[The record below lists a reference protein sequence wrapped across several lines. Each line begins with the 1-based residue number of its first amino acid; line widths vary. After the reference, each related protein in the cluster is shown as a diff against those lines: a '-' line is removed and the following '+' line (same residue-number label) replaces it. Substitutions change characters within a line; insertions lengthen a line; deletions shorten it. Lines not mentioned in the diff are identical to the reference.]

1 MSKKSKKNEKNYL
14 DFIPV
19 KNPDIEYET
28 DENGIVTVFIEW
40 KGFYHKIAQKIF
52 RRPRVSDI
60 KMDKYGSFVWHAI
73 DDEKDVHQ
81 LSKEMESER
90 QQPDL
95 LERRGEKIMLKYIP
109 YVLMFAV
116 ATMIIY
122 GWGLWR
128 TMHQKQDLSN
138 MLCSKGISKV
148 KKALKKN
155 KSLTKKEL
163 EPFVKDL
170 TAKQPFNSERIGVT
184 DPNAFLD
191 SILPYMLKQKMI
203 KEIREDKKVVYQLNK

>member
-1 MSKKSKKNEKNYL
+1 
-14 DFIPV
+14 
-19 KNPDIEYET
+19 
-28 DENGIVTVFIEW
+28 
-40 KGFYHKIAQKIF
+40 
-52 RRPRVSDI
+52 
-60 KMDKYGSFVWHAI
+60 
-73 DDEKDVHQ
+73 
-81 LSKEMESER
+81 
-90 QQPDL
+90 
-95 LERRGEKIMLKYIP
+95 MLKYIP

-170 TAKQPFNSERIGVT
+170 TANSRSTAERIGVT
-184 DPNAFLD
+184 DPNCFSLIRFIPIYAET
-191 SILPYMLKQKMI
+191 KMI
-203 KEIREDKKVVYQLNK
+203 KRNKRRQKKLSISKQITDRQLFLIACSTQRSFPFIGSRMIIQFDRIDRIKRMLFFHFLFLPCLFTNSPLLL